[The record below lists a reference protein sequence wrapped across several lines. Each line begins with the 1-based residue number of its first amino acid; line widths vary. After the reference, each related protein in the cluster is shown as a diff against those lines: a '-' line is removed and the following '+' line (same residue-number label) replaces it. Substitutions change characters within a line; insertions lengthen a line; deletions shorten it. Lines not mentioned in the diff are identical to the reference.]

1 MKKNWIKI
9 EKKNMRIKM
18 TGYETVK
25 KNAELLCADK

>member
-1 MKKNWIKI
+1 MKKKKIKI